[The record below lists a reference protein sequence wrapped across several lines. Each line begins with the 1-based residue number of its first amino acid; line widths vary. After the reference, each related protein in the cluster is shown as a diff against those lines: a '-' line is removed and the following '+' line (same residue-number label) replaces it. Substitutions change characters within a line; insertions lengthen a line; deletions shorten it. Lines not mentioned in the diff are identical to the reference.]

1 MSVQSLDRDFSLKYR
16 LPAKIGAENL
26 EISFQDLIQDS
37 RCPSDVKCGVAG
49 DVSARFKLSQNG
61 KVLGQPELR
70 LGFGEVS
77 TVVGNYRL
85 TWVKV
90 KPETVRSTEN
100 VPDSDYVLT
109 VRVSKDLGTIPAQL
123 NQPFTLK
130 LNQSALI
137 ASEKLKLT
145 YATLLED
152 SRCPEGS
159 QCIWAGQ
166 VRVRIEV
173 LMEDEPP
180 QNIDMTLAMEED
192 KPKVPVGKYTL
203 SLQSVEDGHAIS
215 LLVQIPKS

>member
-1 MSVQSLDRDFSLKYR
+1 M
-16 LPAKIGAENL
+16 KIGSENL

-37 RCPSDVKCGVAG
+37 RCPSDVMCGVAG
-49 DVSARFKLSQNG
+49 DVTVRFKLSQNG
-61 KVLGQPELR
+61 KELGQPELR

-77 TVVGNYRL
+77 TVVGNYRV

-90 KPETVRSTEN
+90 RPETVRSTEK
-100 VPDSDYVLT
+100 VPASDYVLT

-130 LNQSALI
+130 LNQSAAI
-137 ASEKLKLT
+137 ESEKLKLT
-145 YATLLED
+145 YAALLED
-152 SRCPEGS
+152 SRCPAGA

-173 LMEDEPP
+173 SVDAGLP
-180 QNIDMTLAMEED
+180 QNVEMTLALGED

-203 SLQSVEDGHAIS
+203 SLQSVGEGHTIS
-215 LLVQIPKS
+215 LLVQIPK